1 MGSNPPRSKRAR
13 GTISVSWACRDLGT
27 MKRRI
32 VWLVVLA
39 AIAAGAWFGYAWYS
53 GRSGASTGSY
63 RMASVARQDI
73 VSTISATGTLVP
85 EDVVDVGA
93 QVNGL
98 IASFGLDT
106 DGKPIDYRSTVKSDQ
121 VLAKVDDAIYA
132 AQVSAD
138 EASLTQANAAV
149 RVAEA
154 SRDQARARLEQSQRD
169 WARAQKLGESQA
181 LSQADYDASKS
192 SYEQATASL
201 AVTEAQ
207 IGQARA
213 QVAIAE
219 AALQRSRRNLYY
231 CTIKS
236 PVDGVIIDR
245 RVEIGQTVVSSLN
258 APSLFLIAKDLSK
271 MLVLVQ
277 VNEAD
282 IGHVKAGDKVTFGV
296 DAFGGQRFRGEVR
309 KVRLNAT
316 MTQNVVTY
324 TVEIVTSNEDLTLLP
339 YLTANV
345 RFITSQRPQV
355 LAVPN
360 AALRWSPPNAPA
372 EPAAATPGAR
382 AGSDAGAARSA
393 EATPT
398 PGRAPREGGGRANG
412 REAGSGSPTGPGNRP
427 RTAAKTAGRVW
438 VLREGVPTPINVV
451 TGLSDGT
458 YTEITSDELNEG
470 DEVIAGQ
477 VSAAAASAGTT
488 NPFAPQ
494 PFRPG
499 GGGGR
504 PGGSGR

>member
-1 MGSNPPRSKRAR
+1 
-13 GTISVSWACRDLGT
+13 
-27 MKRRI
+27 MKRLF

-39 AIAAGAWFGYAWYS
+39 ALAAGGWYGYRWYVEHS
-53 GRSGASTGSY
+53 GPTAASY
-63 RMASVARQDI
+63 RLANVARQD
-73 VSTISATGTLVP
+73 VVASISATGTLVP
-85 EDVVDVGA
+85 EDVVDIGT

-106 DGKPIDYRSTVKSDQ
+106 DGKPIDYRSSIKADQ
-121 VLAKVDDAIYA
+121 TLATIDDAIYA
-132 AQVSAD
+132 AQVAAD
-138 EASLTQANAAV
+138 EASLTQAKSAV
-149 RVAEA
+149 SVAQANRE
-154 SRDQARARLEQSQRD
+154 QARARLEQARRD
-169 WARAQKLGESQA
+169 WARAEKLGESQA
-181 LSQADYDASKS
+181 LSQADYDAAKS
-192 SYEQATASL
+192 SFDQATAAL
-201 AVTEAQ
+201 AVSEAQ
-207 IGQARA
+207 IGQSNA

-296 DAFGGQRFRGEVR
+296 DAFSGDRFRGEVR

-324 TVEIVTSNEDLTLLP
+324 TVEIVTSNADLKLLP

-345 RFITSQRPQV
+345 RFITDHREQV
-355 LAVPN
+355 LTVPN
-360 AALRWSPPNAPA
+360 AALRWSPTGADTAP
-372 EPAAATPGAR
+372 T
-382 AGSDAGAARSA
+382 AGSQPSGQRGGQETKGAQ
-393 EATPT
+393 
-398 PGRAPREGGGRANG
+398 GNGGGNGADRSRQRAK
-412 REAGSGSPTGPGNRP
+412 STS
-427 RTAAKTAGRVW
+427 RVW
-438 VLREGVPTPINVV
+438 VLRDDVPTPITV
-451 TGLSDGT
+451 TAGLTDGT
-458 YTEITSDELNEG
+458 VTEITTDDLREG
-470 DEVIAGQ
+470 DEIIVGQ
-477 VSAAAASAGTT
+477 VSASAAAAATT

-494 PFRPG
+494 PFGGGRGGRGGGGGGG

-504 PGGSGR
+504 